1 MKTYEELNAEFIA
14 TDEEINKLSLQLETL
29 YAKRGE
35 LRDQLREASAKKF
48 GGRR

>member
-14 TDEEINKLSLQLETL
+14 TDEEISELSLKLEAM

-35 LRDQLREASAKKF
+35 LRDQLREAAGKKF
-48 GGRR
+48 GGR